1 VKKLLVVM
9 AKDPVPG
16 QVKTRLQPRLSPADA
31 ADLYLCFLEDRLR
44 DVASL
49 PEIDRAVA
57 FAPATA
63 ASRFASLAPEGFLL
77 FPQRGSN
84 LGEKLESLFSTTL
97 ALGYEAVVVTDSD
110 SPDLPRSL
118 LRDAFVLLAGGSDVV
133 FGPCRDGGY
142 YLVGMRAAAPGLFA
156 NIPWSTSRVLEQSL
170 TNADRLGL
178 KTGLLPPW
186 QDVDTFE
193 DLLAFYGRCKEAL
206 PGEDARARQTLSF
219 LEKMARTG
227 SFPRE

>member
-1 VKKLLVVM
+1 VKKILVVM

-16 QVKTRLQPRLSPADA
+16 QVKTRLQPQLSPTDA
-31 ADLYLCFLEDRLR
+31 ADLYRCFLEDRLR
-44 DVASL
+44 DVAAL

-57 FAPATA
+57 FAPESA

-77 FPQRGSN
+77 FPQRGSD
-84 LGEKLESLFSTTL
+84 LGEKLDSLFSATL

-118 LRDAFVLLAGGSDVV
+118 LRDAFALLADDSDVV

-142 YLVGMRAAAPGLFA
+142 YLVGMKAAAPGLFT
-156 NIPWSTSRVLEQSL
+156 NIPWSSPRVLERSL
-170 TNADRLGL
+170 TAADLLGL

-186 QDVDTFE
+186 QDIDTFE
-193 DLLAFYGRCKEAL
+193 DLRAFYGRCQGAV
-206 PGEDARARQTLSF
+206 PGENTRGRRTFSF
-219 LEKMARTG
+219 LEKLAEAG
-227 SFPRE
+227 SFPRN

>member
-1 VKKLLVVM
+1 MKRLLVVM

-49 PEIDRAVA
+49 PDIDRAVA
-57 FAPATA
+57 FAPESA
-63 ASRFASLAPEGFLL
+63 AHRFASLAPEGFLL
-77 FPQRGSN
+77 FPQRGRD
-84 LGEKLESLFSTTL
+84 LGEKLNSLFSTTL
-97 ALGYEAVVVTDSD
+97 ALGYEAVVITDSD

-118 LRDAFVLLAGGSDVV
+118 LRHAFASLAGGSDVV

-142 YLVGMRAAAPGLFA
+142 YLVGMKTAAPGLFA
-156 NIPWSTSRVLEQSL
+156 NIPWSSSRVLEKSL
-170 TNADRLGL
+170 AGADRLGL
-178 KTGLLPPW
+178 KADLLSPW
-186 QDVDTFE
+186 QDIDTFE
-193 DLLAFYGRCKEAL
+193 DLRAFYRRRRGTV
-206 PGEDARARQTLSF
+206 PGEDTRGQQTLSF
-219 LEKMARTG
+219 LEKLAEAG